1 MSIKKFLYRILG
13 ESDESKE
20 FRRTAMARI
29 EELEKQLLQKDKP
42 IESVICRES
51 SPELQDETT
60 TKIKDNRA
68 IDTTA
73 GQQQWFT
80 LLEEICSEIERIREI
95 RNDYTQPDKVYY
107 ILKSIDSSLR
117 DAMVYS
123 GAKRIAGD
131 EKFDVLRHDA
141 INDYGQAHDGCAVS
155 KVVETGIFV
164 GDRVFLRAL
173 VEVNNK

>member
-1 MSIKKFLYRILG
+1 MTIRQIWNKLLG
-13 ESDESKE
+13 ETDANKE
-20 FRRTAMARI
+20 FRRAVMARI
-29 EELEKQLLQKDKP
+29 EDLEKRILQ
-42 IESVICRES
+42 IETYMESVIHSENAHEVQVES
-51 SPELQDETT
+51 TPE
-60 TKIKDNRA
+60 KKDNSA
-68 IDTTA
+68 IDRTDA
-73 GQQQWFT
+73 QQQW
-80 LLEEICSEIERIREI
+80 LNLIEGICSEIERIREI

-141 INDYGQAHDGCAVS
+141 VNDYGQAHDGCAVS